1 MEFLG
6 LITMRYKK
14 EFSKAIIYTGIFNI
28 IISFVLVC
36 FFKDIGGS
44 ISFVFSEIFLLLY
57 LIIIYI
63 RLESE

>member
-28 IISFVLVC
+28 IISFILI
-36 FFKDIGGS
+36 FYFKDIGS
-44 ISFVFSEIFLLLY
+44 SFSFVFSEIFLLIY
-57 LIIIYI
+57 LFTVFYKI
-63 RLESE
+63 EKS